1 MYVNGRR
8 QDIDELLARMEAV
21 RGRLDE
27 DAQAAKH
34 TVQELTD
41 WRHVVRQN
49 PFLAV
54 SVAAAAGFLLVPK
67 KPHTTIF
74 SKADIEQLSKENK
87 VIIAKETTASSG
99 IAGTIAA
106 LTGAAL
112 TRAASN
118 FVAAKMSEFTSQGNL
133 ETTQS

>member
-1 MYVNGRR
+1 
-8 QDIDELLARMEAV
+8 
-21 RGRLDE
+21 
-27 DAQAAKH
+27 
-34 TVQELTD
+34 
-41 WRHVVRQN
+41 
-49 PFLAV
+49 
-54 SVAAAAGFLLVPK
+54 VAAAAGFLLVPK